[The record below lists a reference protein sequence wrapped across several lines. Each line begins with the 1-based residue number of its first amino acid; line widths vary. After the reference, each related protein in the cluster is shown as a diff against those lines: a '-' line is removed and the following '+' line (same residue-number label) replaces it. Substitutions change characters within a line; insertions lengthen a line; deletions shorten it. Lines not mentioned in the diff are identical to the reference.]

1 MRVPLVRVPWVSF
14 VSSFC
19 RVTPSVGAPLAGA
32 LRTESYALKRDP
44 GGHFANNSKYVPENG
59 SPSTRAPEP
68 RAPARGTPTDDVV
81 KKRSTQIRWAQKP
94 NLGDII
100 GAYKSIVA
108 YECLNLWKTEKH
120 PDELLGKVWQRN
132 YWEHVIRDT
141 AAYDNIETYIVNNP
155 SNWSDDMF
163 YSTL

>member
-1 MRVPLVRVPWVSF
+1 MKQTKP
-14 VSSFC
+14 
-19 RVTPSVGAPLAGA
+19 
-32 LRTESYALKRDP
+32 
-44 GGHFANNSKYVPENG
+44 
-59 SPSTRAPEP
+59 RAPEP

-108 YECLNLWKTEKH
+108 NECLNLWKTEKH